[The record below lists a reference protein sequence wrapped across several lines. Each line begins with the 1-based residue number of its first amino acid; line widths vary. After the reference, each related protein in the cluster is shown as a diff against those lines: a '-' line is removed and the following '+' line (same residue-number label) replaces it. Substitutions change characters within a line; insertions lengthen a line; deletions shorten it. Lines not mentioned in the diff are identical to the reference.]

1 MFSWIGWWGIYRKPT
16 ATPRIVSRNH
26 GFKIFPS
33 TNLMNVLHENCD
45 KFGSKSIFRYH
56 TQHHPTCNPYA
67 TTNLTLTT
75 GSGIFD
81 HQGSDMASCP
91 QTNNCNETYPMSDC
105 QIIQKWTNFR
115 ELIKSLFFLVF
126 LQKNLTFWWPKKPTV
141 FPYFCV
147 FPNPSIENLRYSDAQ
162 FWMVVALVPT
172 ALLAIQCLNP
182 IIIHPLI

>member
-1 MFSWIGWWGIYRKPT
+1 
-16 ATPRIVSRNH
+16 
-26 GFKIFPS
+26 
-33 TNLMNVLHENCD
+33 MNVLHENCD